1 MLFRRNGWVR
11 SARGAKP
18 TSLRGI
24 EDPSELAGRIP
35 LVERSFAFLDLCG
48 FTHFMACH
56 GEHAALDTL
65 GTFRG
70 LTRSIATRRG
80 VVVERWLGD
89 GVLLVGAEVGP
100 TIATAAE
107 LIARFRGRELSL
119 RGGIA
124 DGWVVIFDGDDYV
137 GRPANLASRL
147 CHASRPDELLGIGY
161 SRAVLPPWVH
171 VRGTR
176 RLRLRGIGKLRGVQR
191 LGLTSDLELPPL
203 APQPIA
209 STVIEN
215 GS

>member
-11 SARGAKP
+11 SARGGV
-18 TSLRGI
+18 SSSRGI
-24 EDPSELAGRIP
+24 EDPSELANRIP

-48 FTHFMACH
+48 FTRFMACH
-56 GEHAALDTL
+56 GEHAAIDTL

-80 VVVERWLGD
+80 VIVERWLGD

-124 DGWVVIFDGDDYV
+124 DGWVVIFDGDDYI

-147 CHASRPDELLGIGY
+147 CHASHPDELLGIGY
-161 SRAVLPPWVH
+161 SRAALPPWVH
-171 VRGTR
+171 VLGTR
-176 RLRLRGIGKLRGVQR
+176 RLHLRGIGRLGVQR
-191 LGLTSDLELPPL
+191 LGFTSDLELPPL
-203 APQPIA
+203 EPQPIA
-209 STVIEN
+209 STVVEN